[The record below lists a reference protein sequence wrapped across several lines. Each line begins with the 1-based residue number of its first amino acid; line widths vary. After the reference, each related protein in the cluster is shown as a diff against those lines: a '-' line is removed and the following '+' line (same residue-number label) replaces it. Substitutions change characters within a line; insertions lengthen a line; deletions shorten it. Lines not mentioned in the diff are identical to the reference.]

1 LSKFLGEVQKCHD
14 TFERNLNSASKRGI
28 SGLVDSNY
36 FGYGLGKSKDQSPD
50 KKDNNDKKSDF
61 DDESSN
67 PMLQSI
73 NCFKKGINQ
82 LMNLLEERVT
92 HITGDLVEPLD
103 MYINH
108 HEQTS
113 AKQFN

>member
-1 LSKFLGEVQKCHD
+1 MVD
-14 TFERNLNSASKRGI
+14 T
-28 SGLVDSNY
+28 NY
-36 FGYGLGKSKDQSPD
+36 FGYGLGKSKEPSSD
-50 KKDNNDKKSDF
+50 KKEDPSKKKEIE
-61 DDESSN
+61 DESLN

-73 NCFKKGINQ
+73 NCLKKGMNQ
-82 LMNLLEERVT
+82 LLNLLEERVT

-113 AKQFN
+113 SQ